1 LSRTSRPELSNN
13 LEVTDGIGQTI
24 VTRRLR
30 HASNLE
36 AGHEQR
42 DLPRRYAL
50 DVKNARPDL
59 ADAPMVYEWR
69 AVLRTSLISD

>member
-1 LSRTSRPELSNN
+1 LSHD
-13 LEVTDGIGQTI
+13 LEITDGVGQTV
-24 VTRRLR
+24 VTHRLR
-30 HASNLE
+30 HSGNLE